1 MTLLTLTNL
10 SLYQGQRQL
19 CHNLNLTIN
28 PGEAWLILGQNGAG
42 KSTLLATLSGGRKPD
57 SGHILLQQQ
66 DIHTWPAR
74 ARAQILAWL
83 TQHDDYPFPL
93 SVLEKVLTGCHPRL
107 ARWDWESAQ
116 DIELAQQLLAE
127 LDLAGLEQRNLAT
140 LSGGERRRVALATV
154 LMQQAQLLLLD
165 EPLSQLDVHHQQQ
178 TLALFNRQKAQGQ
191 SLMVVGHDP
200 NHARAFASHA
210 LLLFGDGRW
219 RAGEVADIINS
230 QNLSEL
236 YQHPIRALH
245 DESGVWYVPEVM

>member
-1 MTLLTLTNL
+1 MTVLSTIDLNLRQGTRLLCQDLNL
-10 SLYQGQRQL
+10 S
-19 CHNLNLTIN
+19 IN
-28 PGEAWLILGQNGAG
+28 RGEAWLILGKNGAG
-42 KSTLLATLSGGRKPD
+42 KSTLLETLCGWRKAD
-57 SGHILLQQQ
+57 AGAVTLHQKNLAE
-66 DIHTWPAR
+66 WPAR
-74 ARAQILAWL
+74 ERARTLAWL

-107 ARWDWESAQ
+107 GRWAWESA
-116 DIELAQQLLAE
+116 DDVVLAQQLLAE

-178 TLALFNRQKAQGQ
+178 TLELLNRQRADGK
-191 SLMVVGHDP
+191 SLLVVGHDP

-219 RAGEVADIINS
+219 LAGPVDEIITS
-230 QNLSEL
+230 ANLSDL
-236 YQHPIRALH
+236 YQHPVRRLS
-245 DESGVWYVPEVM
+245 DDTGVWYVPG